1 MPNPTVSIGFS
12 PTIPAPDSGYQNAIP
27 RGDGGAPLL
36 RESFEVPSTGGV
48 SVKTASYT
56 ATAAD
61 CGKILSF
68 ADSSPA
74 TGHTLTLPATPPFAQ
89 WRISVQNTGSAVLT
103 INRNGK
109 LIDGGTTGPTLAHDS
124 GMDIA
129 TDGTNYFTERGV
141 AGTGGGGGG
150 SSMTFTGA
158 WSLGT
163 AYAVGDVASYN
174 GSLYLRLV
182 AGGSV
187 GTPTVVQSA
196 ALMHTGGVAFPSNVS
211 AGNLLVVAVSQ
222 ETTAPP
228 APTDTLGTVY
238 TLVKSQTGV
247 NNISIYAGIAPSS
260 GANTVTSP
268 NVSFSG
274 TSISEISN
282 VSATVNATSSAYF
295 NATPASAPITTTA
308 AGCLIYAAIAGNHNA
323 NTFTA
328 LTGFTLTAQANG
340 SDAIA
345 GETGFA
351 STPGTYTPGFN
362 ETDGIPFNDTD
373 MAIAAVAFTSAAITP
388 DFDAAN
394 WDVFW
399 EGVPGAATATSGTL
413 GIVKPDNSTIT
424 ISGGV
429 ISAVGGGGGSVVL
442 LEAHTASSSA
452 ALNFT
457 ASFSSSYDEY
467 IIKGVGLIPATNAT
481 NLIMEFSTDGGS
493 TYDTGSNY
501 SWAYTYLSQGGSSST
516 VAGNP
521 DSAIHLSNANSNSSG
536 FSVSFSMDVFNPLS
550 TTLRC
555 KLTFDLVQDN
565 SGDSNTYRYTGLA
578 RYKVSTGVNA
588 FRIRSSS
595 GNITSGV
602 VRCYGVAH

>member
-27 RGDGGAPLL
+27 RGDGGTPLL

-74 TGHTLTLPATPPFAQ
+74 TGHTLTLPSTPPFAR

-150 SSMTFTGA
+150 GSMTFTGA

-238 TLVKSQTGV
+238 TLVKSKTGV

-399 EGVPGAATATSGTL
+399 EGVPGAATATSSTL

-429 ISAVGGGGGSVVL
+429 ISAAGGGGGGSLVL

-452 ALNFT
+452 SLDFT
-457 ASFSSSYDEY
+457 SWYSSLYDEYQIEIVNISPTTNAATLQLLCSTNGGSSYDTSSIYDYVGGYAYSSIGAIGSGSSQAQIVIKANISNNAAYGLCVSGKLYSPGSTSLYKRFMFDMTDFDTSTSTLVFEY
-467 IIKGVGLIPATNAT
+467 ITA
-481 NLIMEFSTDGGS
+481 S
-493 TYDTGSNY
+493 Y
-501 SWAYTYLSQGGSSST
+501 
-516 VAGNP
+516 
-521 DSAIHLSNANSNSSG
+521 
-536 FSVSFSMDVFNPLS
+536 
-550 TTLRC
+550 R
-555 KLTFDLVQDN
+555 
-565 SGDSNTYRYTGLA
+565 NTA
-578 RYKVSTGVNA
+578 AVNA
-588 FRIRSSS
+588 LRFKMSS
-595 GNITSGV
+595 GNITSGS
-602 VRCYGVAH
+602 VRVYGIAH